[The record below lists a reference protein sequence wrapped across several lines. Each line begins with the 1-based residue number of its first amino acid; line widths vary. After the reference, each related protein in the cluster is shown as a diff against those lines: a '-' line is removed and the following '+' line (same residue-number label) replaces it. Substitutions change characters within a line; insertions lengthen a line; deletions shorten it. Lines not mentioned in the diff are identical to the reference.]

1 MNKCLIW
8 FVVAVAAQLLIL
20 AAVPAQKIRART
32 IGKTIFLKTAPVD
45 PYSIMSGYYVVLGY
59 EISNP
64 TVSSEWKKWP
74 QGKPVWVV
82 LRSDPNNN
90 VWYAIS
96 VHDKR
101 PPVPDDCV
109 VIKGKVGASRWR
121 IEYGIESYF
130 IPEDA
135 RDKVAQDLR
144 NNSKEA
150 KAEVKVD
157 SSGNAAITKLIIQD
171 RVYEY

>member
-1 MNKCLIW
+1 MNRRLVW

-20 AAVPAQKIRART
+20 AAVPAQKIHT
-32 IGKTIFLKTAPVD
+32 ITTGKTILLKTAPVD
-45 PYSIMSGYYVVLGY
+45 PYSVMSGYYVRLGY

-64 TVSSEWKKWP
+64 KVSDEWKKWP
-74 QGKPVWVV
+74 EGKAVWV
-82 LRSDPNNN
+82 LLKADPNG
-90 VWYAIS
+90 VWDAVS

-101 PPVPDDCV
+101 PAVPSDGV
-109 VIKGKVGASRWR
+109 VIRGKNCHWR
-121 IEYGIESYF
+121 IEYGIEAYF
-130 IPEDA
+130 IPEEA
-135 RDKVAQDLR
+135 RDKVEQDLR
-144 NNSKEA
+144 RNFKEA

>member
-1 MNKCLIW
+1 MDKRLIL
-8 FVVAVAAQLLIL
+8 FVVAVVAQLFIL
-20 AAVPAQKIRART
+20 AAVPAQKVRARVT
-32 IGKTIFLKTAPVD
+32 GKTILLKTAPVD
-45 PYSIMSGYYVVLGY
+45 PYSIMSGYYVVLSY

-64 TVSSEWKKWP
+64 SVSAGWKGWP
-74 QGKPVWVV
+74 KGSDAWVV
-82 LRSDPNNN
+82 LKSDSNSIWNA
-90 VWYAIS
+90 VS

-101 PPVPDDCV
+101 PSIPDGCI
-109 VIKGKVGASRWR
+109 VIKGKTTGWR

-135 RDKVAQDLR
+135 REKVERDFR
-144 NNSKEA
+144 SHSREA

-171 RVYEY
+171 REYAY

>member
-1 MNKCLIW
+1 MNKRLIW
-8 FVVAVAAQLLIL
+8 FIVAVAAQLLIL
-20 AAVPAQKIRART
+20 AAVPAQKIHTRIT
-32 IGKTIFLKTAPVD
+32 GKTILLKTAPVD
-45 PYSIMSGYYVVLGY
+45 PYSVMSGYYVTLGY

-64 TVSSEWKKWP
+64 KISTEWKDWP
-74 QGKPVWVV
+74 EGKPVWVMLKV
-82 LRSDPNNN
+82 DSNGIWDA
-90 VWYAIS
+90 VS

-101 PPVPDDCV
+101 PSVPNDCV
-109 VIKGKVGASRWR
+109 VIKGKASRWR

-135 RDKVAQDLR
+135 RDKVTRDLR
-144 NNSKEA
+144 SNSKEA

>member
-1 MNKCLIW
+1 MNKRLIL
-8 FVVAVAAQLLIL
+8 FIVAVAVQLFIL
-20 AAVPAQKIRART
+20 TAVPAQKIYIRVT
-32 IGKTIFLKTAPVD
+32 GKTILLKTAPVD
-45 PYSIMSGYYVVLGY
+45 PYSIMSGYYVTLGY

-64 TVSSEWKKWP
+64 KGLTGWDEGSE
-74 QGKPVWVV
+74 GKPVWVILKADSNGIWNAV
-82 LRSDPNNN
+82 S
-90 VWYAIS
+90 I
-96 VHDKR
+96 HDKQ
-101 PPVPDDCV
+101 PSVPNDCV
-109 VIKGKVGASRWR
+109 IIKGKASRWR

-135 RDKVAQDLR
+135 RDKVERDFR
-144 NNSKEA
+144 NHSREA

>member
-1 MNKCLIW
+1 MNKRLIL
-8 FVVAVAAQLLIL
+8 FIVAVAAQLFIL
-20 AAVPAQKIRART
+20 AAVPAQKIHTRVT
-32 IGKTIFLKTAPVD
+32 GKTILLKTAPVD
-45 PYSIMSGYYVVLGY
+45 PYSVMSGYYVTLGY

-64 TVSSEWKKWP
+64 KGLTGWKEGSE
-74 QGKPVWVV
+74 GMPVWVILQEGSNGIWNAV
-82 LRSDPNNN
+82 
-90 VWYAIS
+90 S

-101 PPVPDDCV
+101 PTVPNDCV
-109 VIKGKVGASRWR
+109 MIKGKVSASRWR

-135 RDKVAQDLR
+135 RDKVARDLR
-144 NNSKEA
+144 NNSREA

>member
-1 MNKCLIW
+1 MNKRLIW
-8 FVVAVAAQLLIL
+8 FIVAVAAQLLIL

-32 IGKTIFLKTAPVD
+32 IGKTILLKTAPVD

-64 TVSSEWKKWP
+64 RVSTEWKNWP
-74 QGKPVWVV
+74 EGKPVWVV

-90 VWYAIS
+90 VWDAVS
-96 VHDKR
+96 VHDKQ
-101 PPVPDDCV
+101 PVVPNDCV
-109 VIKGKVGASRWR
+109 VIKGKVSASRWR

-135 RDKVAQDLR
+135 RGKVEQDFR
-144 NNSKEA
+144 NHSREA